1 MRVVHGLGVTWRLFT
16 VGENGKQNS
25 GMVNFNPKSR
35 LPFAQFSFEKRPRK
49 PETGVK
55 DEFEDLEHHN
65 RIFDTFMSLVHSL
78 QDHEEPALQR
88 FYIASGNHS
97 TGTTLTE
104 TCSFHFRTVHFTT
117 LSKMVNDLCV
127 PVSNAFCPN
136 LSLNHPP

>member
-25 GMVNFNPKSR
+25 GMVNFYPKSS

-55 DEFEDLEHHN
+55 DGFEDLEHHN

-78 QDHEEPALQR
+78 QDHEGPALQR
-88 FYIASGNHS
+88 FCCFR
-97 TGTTLTE
+97 E
-104 TCSFHFRTVHFTT
+104 SFHRNDPNRDVFFLLSNRTFHNTFVHGKQ
-117 LSKMVNDLCV
+117 SLC
-127 PVSNAFCPN
+127 SR
-136 LSLNHPP
+136 L